1 MVEDSE
7 LPEER
12 GLACRTRALAR
23 ASWRRRR
30 RAAGRAS
37 RHAGRTPGAGRGSA
51 MADSRPHQAELGVA
65 GAPENRAEDP
75 GAAGSLVRDYATV
88 FKMMS
93 PSYSGEGLTPLQCAR
108 LLPLATGVQFFWVV
122 LFMIVEL
129 SAGAGGTSGVAGTRT
144 VMLFFVYLL
153 LIPIALLISRA
164 AAAGSLRNSGLVRAR
179 ESSAVVFVCIP
190 GTGCML
196 ACGYIHAPCTIHTGV
211 RACVRA
217 CVRAQVLAYALV
229 ASSMLAAMLGSS
241 MSTFGVE
248 KCRGSATLGPLFP
261 DVTSAVQTP
270 VVQADSP
277 AGSETGTGTGT
288 GTAWLTETGTGTGTA
303 DEESEDTADEDSE
316 DEADATSVVSGG
328 LYMVGTVICLP
339 VRLARTS
346 LCASMPIA
354 IVGLNGTD
362 RRWMFAP
369 VCQHWRAPVFVRAA
383 CPADV

>member
-1 MVEDSE
+1 
-7 LPEER
+7 
-12 GLACRTRALAR
+12 
-23 ASWRRRR
+23 
-30 RAAGRAS
+30 
-37 RHAGRTPGAGRGSA
+37 

-65 GAPENRAEDP
+65 GAPEDRAEDP

-217 CVRAQVLAYALV
+217 CVHRCLRMLSWQVPCWPRCWGRPCRP
-229 ASSMLAAMLGSS
+229 SGWKNAAGRQRWVPCSQTSLLR
-241 MSTFGVE
+241 
-248 KCRGSATLGPLFP
+248 CRLLSCKQILRLGPRP
-261 DVTSAVQTP
+261 
-270 VVQADSP
+270 
-277 AGSETGTGTGT
+277 G
-288 GTAWLTETGTGTGTA
+288 
-303 DEESEDTADEDSE
+303 
-316 DEADATSVVSGG
+316 
-328 LYMVGTVICLP
+328 
-339 VRLARTS
+339 RAR
-346 LCASMPIA
+346 ARA
-354 IVGLNGTD
+354 
-362 RRWMFAP
+362 RRG
-369 VCQHWRAPVFVRAA
+369 
-383 CPADV
+383 